1 MSTPVLNNGLFLR
14 DTNYKVSSHVDS
26 YHLVNMLKNAEPMDL
41 GPVDLWAMTQKVEMP
56 LYQMASFGGKN
67 TILVDN
73 ARGEYKW
80 QTPVVQDL
88 PYIVEDVEPTNTT
101 LGADGTTFKIK
112 LNKRA
117 FGHGDIITY
126 DKYKGLEMYIV
137 ADDILPGA
145 DGFIYTVQLV
155 NNNNTATLDKKYLK
169 PGTKF
174 FRKGSA
180 RGEYGERFSDIGELN
195 AGFREYYN
203 FVGGA
208 EAHVHYSVSSRAEM
222 MMKGGLN
229 ANGTVPVTEIWRSF
243 DSNLANDPSLTNID
257 AMVNK
262 MGKDYIKKAY
272 DNGTL
277 TRTFLTKMEAAHL
290 SKVANDIETYL
301 MWGQGGRIK
310 QDGPDDIRLSVG
322 LWGQLDNSFKRVY
335 NKSGFSLELFR
346 SEIFNFYNGKV
357 ELKGPDPN
365 RQIIV
370 QTGMAGMRLINEAIK
385 KEAFTANLGSSYTG
399 LVANMDKSGVGAISG
414 NNAMDLN
421 FGFAFTS
428 YTIPFLA
435 NVKFVLNPAFD
446 NVHTNDIENPII
458 DGYPLSSYNFIV
470 FDITDNTNDN
480 IYLLKLKWDS
490 ELKWF
495 YQNGTMDY
503 MGRTQGFASSGNF
516 NGYRVFMTQTMP
528 SIWVKDPTKVLKI
541 VMRNPLTGGSF

>member
-14 DTNYKVSSHVDS
+14 DTTYKVSSHVDS
-26 YHLVNMLKNAEPMDL
+26 YHLQNMLKNTEPMDL

-67 TILVDN
+67 TIMVDN

-80 QTPVVQDL
+80 QTPIVQDL
-88 PYIVEDVEPTNTT
+88 PYIVEDVEPTQTA
-101 LGADGTTFKIK
+101 LGADGTNFKVKI
-112 LNKRA
+112 NKRA
-117 FGHGDIITY
+117 FGSGDIITY
-126 DKYKGLEMYIV
+126 DKYKGLELYV
-137 ADDILPGA
+137 VPSEDILPTG

-180 RGEYGERFSDIGELN
+180 RGEYGERFSDIGELSN
-195 AGFREYYN
+195 GFREYYN

-208 EAHVHYSVSSRAEM
+208 EAHVHYSISSRADM

-229 ANGTVPVTEIWRSF
+229 QDGTVPVTEIWRSF
-243 DSNLANDPSLTNID
+243 DKNLDPSITKID
-257 AMVNK
+257 DMVK
-262 MGKDYIKKAY
+262 SMGKEYIKKSY
-272 DNGTL
+272 DNGNL
-277 TRTFLTKMEAAHL
+277 TRSFVTNLEAAHL

-322 LWGQLDNSFKRVY
+322 LWSQLDNSYKRIY

-357 ELKGPDPN
+357 EFKGPDPN

-370 QTGMAGMRLINEAIK
+370 QTGMAGMKMVNEGIK
-385 KEAFTANLGSSYTG
+385 KEAFSPAGGGTSLI
-399 LVANMDKSGVGAISG
+399 ANMDKSGVGAITG
-414 NNAMDLN
+414 TNAMDLN

-480 IYLLKLKWDS
+480 IFLLKLKWDS
-490 ELKWF
+490 EMKWF

-503 MGRTQGFASSGNF
+503 MGRSQGFASSGNF

-541 VMRNPLTGGSF
+541 VMRNPITGGSF